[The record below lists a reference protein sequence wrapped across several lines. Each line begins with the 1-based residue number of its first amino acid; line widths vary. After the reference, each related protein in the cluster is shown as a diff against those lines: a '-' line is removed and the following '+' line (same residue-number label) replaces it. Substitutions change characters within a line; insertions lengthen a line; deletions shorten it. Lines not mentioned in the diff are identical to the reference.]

1 MKKTAF
7 LVMIITVVSK
17 LLGFGREIVMSYMYG
32 ASAITD
38 AFIVS
43 QTIPVSIFSFVGIG
57 IATGFVPMYSRILK
71 EHGKAEV
78 HRFTS
83 NVINALLLL
92 ASVIVFVVFIFA
104 EPITRVFAVGFS
116 GEVLKLASEFAQ
128 ITVFGVY
135 ITALL
140 YVFTAYLRLNGS
152 FVVPALMG
160 LPTNVIIICSLL
172 LSSRTSV
179 YVLVVGSVLAS
190 GAHLALL
197 IPSIRKTGYRH
208 GAILKVKDVHIK
220 TMVVTAIP
228 VIIGDSINQ
237 INSLI
242 DRTIASNIVVGG
254 ISALNYA
261 NRINGFVHSLF
272 VVSIT
277 TVIYPVISKI
287 AAAGKTDSFRGAI
300 AEALSMV
307 NLLVVPATLGAM
319 VFSEE
324 IVRFLFGRGAFSQ
337 EAIAMTA
344 KALFFYSPG
353 MVAFGTRDILS
364 RAFYAL
370 QDTRTPMINSSIG
383 VAINIGLNI
392 VLSRYLGIGGLALAT
407 SVAGIISSVLL
418 FIALRRKIGRF
429 GLRAIITSF
438 LKVVVASS
446 LMGVICYSCFHI
458 FLNLVSRDI
467 ALLISI
473 GVGALVYAVMIF
485 LLKIPEVER
494 TVEIL
499 RSKLEVMARKR
510 G

>member
-1 MKKTAF
+1 
-7 LVMIITVVSK
+7 
-17 LLGFGREIVMSYMYG
+17 
-32 ASAITD
+32 
-38 AFIVS
+38 
-43 QTIPVSIFSFVGIG
+43 
-57 IATGFVPMYSRILK
+57 
-71 EHGKAEV
+71 
-78 HRFTS
+78 
-83 NVINALLLL
+83 
-92 ASVIVFVVFIFA
+92 
-104 EPITRVFAVGFS
+104 
-116 GEVLKLASEFAQ
+116 
-128 ITVFGVY
+128 
-135 ITALL
+135 
-140 YVFTAYLRLNGS
+140 
-152 FVVPALMG
+152 
-160 LPTNVIIICSLL
+160 
-172 LSSRTSV
+172 
-179 YVLVVGSVLAS
+179 
-190 GAHLALL
+190 
-197 IPSIRKTGYRH
+197 
-208 GAILKVKDVHIK
+208 
-220 TMVVTAIP
+220 
-228 VIIGDSINQ
+228 
-237 INSLI
+237 
-242 DRTIASNIVVGG
+242 
-254 ISALNYA
+254 
-261 NRINGFVHSLF
+261 
-272 VVSIT
+272 
-277 TVIYPVISKI
+277 
-287 AAAGKTDSFRGAI
+287 
-300 AEALSMV
+300 MV

-353 MVAFGTRDILS
+353 MVAFGTRDILL

-370 QDTRTPMINSSIG
+370 QDTRSPMINSSIG
-383 VAINIGLNI
+383 GAINIGLNI